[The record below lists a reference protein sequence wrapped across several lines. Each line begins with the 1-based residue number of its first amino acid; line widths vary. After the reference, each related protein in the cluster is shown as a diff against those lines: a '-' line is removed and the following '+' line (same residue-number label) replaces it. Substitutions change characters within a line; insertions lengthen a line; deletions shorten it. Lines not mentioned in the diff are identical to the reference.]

1 MSLRKKVAMGL
12 AAMVISTSFTS
23 VSFAATDIEAE
34 IAQQQQILNELN
46 EKRSKMATEE
56 MQHKLNSLEEAIS
69 YLRKNSSSD
78 VEGTVAALAD
88 QLYTLREEFA
98 SQNALYERLADTLDS
113 LEAKIS
119 MGAGNGD
126 YPVGHSHFSDYAPQ
140 APDSTSFL
148 VNPGPSRQL
157 NYTQDAINSQ
167 GNSTMNFAYS
177 PSQLYKIYCRQG
189 FITDIELKKGE
200 VVSFVGGGD
209 TAGWSVIANT
219 VDGVPH
225 VYIKPIVDTSTTNI
239 IITTNKHS
247 YNLLVNTSD
256 WYNPIIRWTYGAEDQ
271 MARNQAM
278 QREEQ
283 LVMGN
288 LNTNPQD
295 LDFSYEW
302 RQKNTDIAPSAVFND
317 GKQTF
322 IKFAYSLGKAP
333 IIFMKGRG
341 KDRTQMVNY
350 KIKDRCLIVDAV
362 FDEAELRISDT
373 EYLTIKHK
381 K

>member
-1 MSLRKKVAMGL
+1 MSLKKKVAMGL
-12 AAMVISTSFTS
+12 TAMVISTSFTS
-23 VSFAATDIEAE
+23 VSFAASDIEAE

-46 EKRSKMATEE
+46 EKRSKLATEE
-56 MQHKLNSLEEAIS
+56 MQQKLNSLEEAIS
-69 YLRKNSSSD
+69 YLRKNSSNSD

-98 SQNALYERLADTLDS
+98 SQNALYERLADTLDA
-113 LEAKIS
+113 LEAKMS
-119 MGAGNGD
+119 RGGGGD
-126 YPVGHSHFSDYAPQ
+126 YPVGHSHFSDDSPQ
-140 APDSTSFL
+140 APDSTRFL
-148 VNPGPSRQL
+148 VNPGPNRQVS
-157 NYTQDAINSQ
+157 YTQDAVNSQ

-200 VVSFVGGGD
+200 TVNFVGGGD
-209 TAGWSVIANT
+209 TAGWSVTANT
-219 VDGVPH
+219 VDGTPH
-225 VYIKPIVDTSTTNI
+225 VYIKPVVDSSTTNI

-256 WYNPIIRWTYGAEDQ
+256 WYNPIIRWTYNAEDT
-271 MARNQAM
+271 MARNQAI

-283 LVMGN
+283 LVTGSI
-288 LNTNPQD
+288 NTNPQN
-295 LDFSYEW
+295 LDFNYSW
-302 RQKNTDIAPSAVFND
+302 RQKNTDIAPNAVFSD

-322 IKFAYSLGKAP
+322 IKFDRSMGKAP

-350 KIKDRCLIVDAV
+350 KIKDHCIIVDAV

>member
-1 MSLRKKVAMGL
+1 MSLRKKVAMAL
-12 AAMVISTSFTS
+12 ATMVISTSFTS

-46 EKRSKMATEE
+46 ERRSRIATEE
-56 MQHKLNSLEEAIS
+56 MQQKLNNLEAAIS
-69 YLRKNSSSD
+69 NLKKNSNSD

-113 LEAKIS
+113 LEAKMS
-119 MGAGNGD
+119 MGGSGD
-126 YPVGHSHFSDYAPQ
+126 YPVGHSHFSDEAPQ
-140 APDSTSFL
+140 APDSTRFL
-148 VNPGPSRQL
+148 VNPGPTRQL
-157 NYTQDAINSQ
+157 SYTQDAVNSQ

-200 VVSFVGGGD
+200 VVNFVGGGD

-225 VYIKPIVDTSTTNI
+225 VYIKPIVDSSTTNI

-256 WYNPIIRWTYGAEDQ
+256 WYNPIIRWTYGTEEQ
-271 MARNQAM
+271 IARNQAM

-283 LVMGN
+283 LVTGN
-288 LNTNPQD
+288 INTNPQN

-302 RQKNTDIAPSAVFND
+302 RQKNTDIEPNAVFND

-322 IKFAYSLGKAP
+322 IKFSRSMGKAP

-350 KIKDRCLIVDAV
+350 KIKDNCIIVDAV

-373 EYLTIKHK
+373 EYLTIKHTK
-381 K
+381 